1 MDESFD
7 QYPFLPRPML
17 AAASEAAAAEVVAAA
32 ETDGELR
39 HRLPKPVA
47 AGIRAGLRAALAQ
60 VKAELEEESCCNLSA
75 GQRQQL
81 AQAHAWKKN

>member
-1 MDESFD
+1 
-7 QYPFLPRPML
+7 ML

-47 AGIRAGLRAALAQ
+47 AGIRAGLRVALAQ
-60 VKAELEEESCCNLSA
+60 VKAELEEESCSRCNLTA

-81 AQAHAWKKN
+81 AQARALKKN

>member
-32 ETDGELR
+32 TDGELR

-47 AGIRAGLRAALAQ
+47 AGITAGLDVPRL
-60 VKAELEEESCCNLSA
+60 K
-75 GQRQQL
+75 
-81 AQAHAWKKN
+81 